1 MFLMDHIR
9 TSTNIKRSKLSFKIK
24 WLLFIMQAGVCLW
37 ELVNK
42 SKDVRLDRKIIKL
55 MKKVVSTWVQ
65 VYLPLLI
72 ELLYRFEFTPYIDS
86 FEHVGVYL
94 F

>member
-9 TSTNIKRSKLSFKIK
+9 TFTNIKRSKLSSKIK
-24 WLLFIMQAGVCLW
+24 WLFFIMQAGVCLW

-42 SKDVRLDRKIIKL
+42 SKGVRLDRKIIKL
-55 MKKVVSTWVQ
+55 MMKVVSTWVQ
-65 VYLPLLI
+65 VHLPLLI
-72 ELLYRFEFTPYIDS
+72 ELLYKFEFKAYIDS
-86 FEHVGVYL
+86 FEHVGVCL

>member
-1 MFLMDHIR
+1 MFLMDHTG

-24 WLLFIMQAGVCLW
+24 WLLFIMQTGVCLW

-42 SKDVRLDRKIIKL
+42 SKGVRLDRKIIKL

-65 VYLPLLI
+65 VHLPLLI
-72 ELLYRFEFTPYIDS
+72 ELLYKLEIIAFIDS